1 MGNINWQFLLSML
14 IIALGYVTKRIG
26 LVTEKDG
33 EGIAKVIFNFSL
45 PALVINT
52 FSTMKVET
60 SLVWLPVINIM
71 YGSLIAFLGFL
82 LIKDTDRKKKR
93 DADLFASRL

>member
-60 SLVWLPVINIM
+60 SLI
-71 YGSLIAFLGFL
+71 
-82 LIKDTDRKKKR
+82 
-93 DADLFASRL
+93 